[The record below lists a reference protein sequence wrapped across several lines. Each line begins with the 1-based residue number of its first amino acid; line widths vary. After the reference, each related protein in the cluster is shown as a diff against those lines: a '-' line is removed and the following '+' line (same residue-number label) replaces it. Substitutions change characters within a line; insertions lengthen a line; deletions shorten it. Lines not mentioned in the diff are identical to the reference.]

1 MACFGKYARMFR
13 SPDWELIRAA
23 ATARLDPGE
32 QVMAVFGALIPHQ
45 VSIGH
50 LIAPELAPLIRLM
63 DHAVWRHQARTA
75 SRSAQ
80 VPLAPRMIIA
90 FTGRRLVIWAARR
103 RWRLGKVIG
112 DLPRDRIMQ
121 VVTATGTGTR
131 SRLMVLHLSDG
142 RTVTL
147 QVSARVATGLA
158 RTISG
163 DLPDP
168 L

>member
-1 MACFGKYARMFR
+1 
-13 SPDWELIRAA
+13 
-23 ATARLDPGE
+23 
-32 QVMAVFGALIPHQ
+32 
-45 VSIGH
+45 
-50 LIAPELAPLIRLM
+50 M
-63 DHAVWRHQARTA
+63 DHAVWRYRARAA

-80 VPLAPRMIIA
+80 APLAPRMIIA

-103 RWRLGKVIG
+103 GWRLGKVIG
-112 DLPRDRIMQ
+112 DLPRDQIMQ
-121 VVTATGTGTR
+121 VTAAGTGTR
-131 SRLMVLHLSDG
+131 SRLMALHLNDG
-142 RTVTL
+142 QTVTL